1 MSNFNLV
8 EVEKRRIQKKAEKYL
23 SEAPRTVKRYWKL
36 AFVAGAFV
44 LVAYLALPSVIAIR
58 FARYRTDYRLQPL
71 SITSLLAGRRDLYQF
86 EAIDGK
92 ESWVAEFSAT
102 FRGVIFE
109 ECGFWMLDVPGHF
122 K

>member
-1 MSNFNLV
+1 MRK
-8 EVEKRRIQKKAEKYL
+8 EKEMRPKKHTA
-23 SEAPRTVKRYWKL
+23 KRYWKL

-58 FARYRTDYRLQPL
+58 FARHRTDYRLQPL